1 MLHNSFQPMF
11 ASDLLSLSL
20 RALAA
25 HRLRSFLTLLGIAVG
40 IAAVILL
47 TSIGEGVHR
56 FVLAEFTQFG
66 TNVIEIAPGKTRA
79 SGGPGGLQTTVRLLT
94 LDDARALARVPG
106 VVAATPIVWG
116 NSEVNANGRLR
127 RTTVQGVGAAM
138 REIVKM
144 QVQSGGFLPDEPFE
158 HARPLAVLG
167 PKLKQELFGSESAL
181 GQRLRIGGL
190 QFRIVGVMAPKG
202 QFLGMDLDDT
212 VFIPTA
218 RALELYN
225 REGLMRINLT
235 YREGLRTADVVANVT
250 AVLAARH
257 GREDFSLTTQE
268 DMLRTLSKIL
278 NVLTMAVGALGGI
291 SLLVGGVGIVTIMT
305 IAVTERTNEI
315 GLLKALGARE
325 RTILGIFLG
334 EAVALSAVGGLLG
347 LALGIGVAQLLHLA
361 VPALPVQTPLSF
373 VVLAEAVAVV
383 IGLAAGV
390 LPARNAAR
398 LDPVEALRAE

>member
-1 MLHNSFQPMF
+1 MNWQ
-11 ASDLLSLSL
+11 DLATLALRSLT
-20 RALAA
+20 A

-66 TNVIEIAPGKTRA
+66 TNVIEIAPGKTAA

-94 LDDARALARVPG
+94 MDDARALEKVPNI
-106 VVAATPIVWG
+106 VAVTPIVWG
-116 NSEVNANGRLR
+116 NSEVSANGRVR
-127 RTTVQGVGAAM
+127 RTMVYGTGPAM
-138 REIVKM
+138 REVSKLT
-144 QVQSGGFLPDEPFE
+144 VGVGNFLPQEE
-158 HARPLAVLG
+158 MENARALAVLG
-167 PKLKQELFGSESAL
+167 PKLKNELFGTEPAQ
-181 GQRLRIGGL
+181 GQRLRIGGM
-190 QFRIVGVMAPKG
+190 QFRIIGVMEPKG
-202 QFLGMDLDDT
+202 QFLGVDLDDM
-212 VFIPTA
+212 VYIPVA

-225 REGLMRINLT
+225 RDGLMRINLS
-235 YREGLRTADVVANVT
+235 YREGVDTHNVADAVKS
-250 AVLAARH
+250 VLAARH
-257 GREDFSLTTQE
+257 GREDFTLTTQE

-278 NVLTMAVGALGGI
+278 DILTAAVGALGGI

-315 GLLKALGARE
+315 GLLKAIGAPE

-334 EAVALSAVGGLLG
+334 EAVALAAIGGIAGLL
-347 LALGIGVAQLLHLA
+347 LGIGLAQLLHL
-361 VPALPVQTPLSF
+361 VFPALPVHTPWSF
-373 VVLAEAVAVV
+373 VFLAEAVAVV

-390 LPARNAAR
+390 LPARRAAG